1 MGGDLTDDPKA
12 LATSM
17 IATYGIEAEVEA
29 RKYALKYKERGQ
41 TQAYAAWIEAAEII
55 ARRQKLLKT
64 LDT

>member
-1 MGGDLTDDPKA
+1 MTDDPKA

-41 TQAYAAWIEAAEII
+41 TRAYAIWIEAAEII
-55 ARRQKLLKT
+55 ARRQKLT
-64 LDT
+64 RSLDD